1 MAGKYRVA
9 VIGGRPAPIAG
20 AKELGIDVVLVHEK
34 GAYEE
39 SILQHC
45 ERVVHAPIADGQA
58 ILDVLKPMHE
68 ERPFDRVL
76 TTTEP
81 AGESTGFVVDSLGL
95 PGVTEATA
103 RALKDKVLTRELLDQ
118 HSLSPVRYRHL
129 KSVQDVKRFW
139 AEIGDRIIVKP
150 ADGVASLHIHPV
162 DGEDDAERAWQALLD
177 AGVTSVIAEEYLD
190 GPVVSV
196 DSFSFEGRH
205 LPIGYSEYRMND
217 RYVEWEVSTPS
228 RVAAPYR
235 DALFEL
241 TPKLLNAVGLTEGPS
256 HSEFVLTKNGPRVL
270 ESHAR
275 LAGSGAPE
283 LVRRAFGLNLNRMF
297 LTVPLRIDELPAISP
312 EPLGGSAVR
321 FFTPEPGTVTAVE
334 VEDGAADV
342 VKTVPKGEVPLVFLP
357 YLDQFM
363 DVEVAAVIGKNVGD
377 VVPPL
382 LTVADCVSGY
392 VIASGVDAADAVA
405 KCDRAND
412 KIHFRTS

>member
-1 MAGKYRVA
+1 MTGKYRVA
-9 VIGGRPAPIAG
+9 VIGGRPAPVAG
-20 AKELGIDVVLVHEK
+20 AKDLGIDVVLVHEE
-34 GAYEE
+34 GAYEK
-39 SILQHC
+39 SVLQHC

-58 ILDVLKPMHE
+58 ILDVLKPMHG

-81 AGESTGFVVDSLGL
+81 AGESTGFVVDALGL

-103 RALKDKVLTRELLDQ
+103 RALKDKVLTREALDA
-118 HSLSPVRYRHL
+118 HSLSPVRYRHVRSL
-129 KSVQDVKRFW
+129 EDIRRFR
-139 AEIGDRIIVKP
+139 AEIGDRIVVKP
-150 ADGVASLHIHPV
+150 ADGVASMHIHPI
-162 DGEDDAERAWQALLD
+162 DGDDDAERAWRVLRE
-177 AGVTSVIAEEYLD
+177 AGVSALIAEEYLD

-205 LPIGYSEYRMND
+205 LPIGYSQYRMND

-228 RVAAPYR
+228 RVAAPHR

-241 TPKLLNAVGLTEGPS
+241 TPKLLDAVGLTEGPS
-256 HSEFVLTKNGPRVL
+256 HSEFVLTGNGPRVL

-297 LTVPLRIDELPAISP
+297 LTVPLGIDELPESSP
-312 EPLGGSAVR
+312 EPRGGAAVR
-321 FFTPEPGTVTAVE
+321 FFTPEPGTITAID

-342 VKTVPKGEVPLVFLP
+342 VRTIPRGEVPLVFLP
-357 YLDQFM
+357 YLDEFM

-377 VVPPL
+377 AVPPL

-392 VIASGVDAADAVA
+392 VIASGADAADAVA
-405 KCDRAND
+405 RCDRAND